1 MLKTGSVLGGE
12 QSGHMIF
19 LEYTTTGDG
28 VLSSLQFVKALK
40 ESGKSVSQL
49 GEEITIYPQA
59 LVNAKVDPEYKKEA
73 LEDAEV
79 LERIDEVEKKLEG
92 IGRVLIR
99 PSGTEPLIRVM
110 LEGENTEELQRDAEY
125 IAALIIEKF
134 GEK

>member
-1 MLKTGSVLGGE
+1 
-12 QSGHMIF
+12 MIF

-40 ESGKSVSQL
+40 KSGKSVSQL

-73 LEDAEV
+73 LEDMEV

-110 LEGENTEELQRDAEY
+110 LEGEDTEELQRDAEY